1 MTNLPLTPLG
11 GARGWST
18 FAHQAVALSRSRGFG
33 GESLAGSRCFLRL
46 GPRGFFFSH
55 WEVSK
60 PNYGDENLREALCS
74 QGISKRLQG
83 HMSGSKFCYLCD
95 QLWGRGPVISLP

>member
-1 MTNLPLTPLG
+1 MIRFFKNSEMTNLPLSPLG

-46 GPRGFFFSH
+46 GPRGFFFLT
-55 WEVSK
+55 
-60 PNYGDENLREALCS
+60 G
-74 QGISKRLQG
+74 
-83 HMSGSKFCYLCD
+83 KF
-95 QLWGRGPVISLP
+95 QSRVMVMRT